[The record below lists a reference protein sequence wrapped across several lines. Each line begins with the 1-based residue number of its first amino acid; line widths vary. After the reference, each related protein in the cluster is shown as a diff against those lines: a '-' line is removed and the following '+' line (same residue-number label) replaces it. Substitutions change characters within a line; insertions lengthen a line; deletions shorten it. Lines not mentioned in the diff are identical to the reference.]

1 MDKFAFTVFL
11 SAHVTLLCALFLVF
25 HRRYEDGVVGRV
37 ALLFLAGAALVFLH
51 DGYEAELV
59 SVLPATALGAAAFA
73 VFLARHTWRFWRW
86 ARTGEHGWP
95 AGTEAP
101 GTE

>member
-1 MDKFAFTVFL
+1 MDAFAFTVFIA
-11 SAHVTLLCALFLVF
+11 AHAIVACALFLVF
-25 HRRYEDGVVGRV
+25 HKKYEDGLIGRV
-37 ALLFLAGAALVFLH
+37 ALLLLAGAAMVFLH

-86 ARTGEHGWP
+86 ERSGAHAWTSPQE
-95 AGTEAP
+95 
-101 GTE
+101 